1 MMLSSKSYFR
11 DSIAIL
17 DRAWHWWVG
26 ELAETLKLL
35 ARLRNSNII
44 DFEVLQSHGLAL
56 SNSNGIKN
64 IRGRQNI
71 ALKFSD
77 NAILYR
83 KLRLPAAARKDIDK
97 VVGYEFDKYFPMD
110 ADNALISC
118 EVIEPGADAESIEV
132 EIRAI
137 AKTVVESHLR
147 TLREQYAIEVKNIYL
162 TNSND
167 EVLITED
174 MSKSNRANDDQKSVV
189 SQRLMNV
196 MIGSLLIAV
205 LIYPLLKLDWRLAK
219 LQQEV
224 AALETE
230 AQPII
235 EIRENILA
243 MEKRFQYL
251 IDNKKKNPDQA
262 YLWSRVSQSIS
273 DQAILKRMEINGRK
287 VRLEGRT
294 ASVER
299 MINSFET
306 DSEVSEVKI
315 IGSVSTSEDNQYEN
329 MKISLT
335 IDN

>member
-1 MMLSSKSYFR
+1 MMLSNQSYFR
-11 DSIAIL
+11 HSVAIL

-35 ARLRNSNII
+35 ARIRNSNII
-44 DFEVLQSHGLAL
+44 DFEVLQRHGLAL

-71 ALKFSD
+71 ALKFND
-77 NAILYR
+77 NEILYR

-97 VVGYEFDKYFPMD
+97 VVRYEFDKYFPMD
-110 ADNALISC
+110 ADNALFSC
-118 EVIEPGADAESIEV
+118 DVIEPGSGAESIEV

-137 AKTVVESHLR
+137 AKAVVEIHLR
-147 TLREQYAIEVKNIYL
+147 TLREQYAIEVKNLYL

-174 MSKSNRANDDQKSVV
+174 MSKLNRANDDQESVV
-189 SQRLMNV
+189 SQRMMNV
-196 MIGSLLIAV
+196 MIGGLLLAL

-224 AALETE
+224 TALETE

-235 EIRENILA
+235 EIREKILG

-251 IDNKKKNPDQA
+251 IDKKKKNPDQA

-273 DQAILKRMEINGRK
+273 DQAILKRMEISGRK

-306 DSEVSEVKI
+306 DSQVSEVKI

>member
-1 MMLSSKSYFR
+1 
-11 DSIAIL
+11 
-17 DRAWHWWVG
+17 
-26 ELAETLKLL
+26 LAETLKLL
-35 ARLRNSNII
+35 ARIRNSNII

-56 SNSNGIKN
+56 SNSKGIKN

-71 ALKFSD
+71 ALKFND

-83 KLRLPAAARKDIDK
+83 KLRLPAAARRDIDK
-97 VVGYEFDKYFPMD
+97 VVGYEFDKYFPMN

-118 EVIEPGADAESIEV
+118 EVIEPGTGVESIEV

-137 AKTVVESHLR
+137 AKAVVESHLR
-147 TLREQYAIEVKNIYL
+147 TLQEQYAIEVKNLYL
-162 TNSND
+162 MNSND
-167 EVLITED
+167 EVLITGD
-174 MSKSNRANDDQKSVV
+174 MSKSNRTNDDQKSVV
-189 SQRLMNV
+189 SQRMLNV
-196 MIGSLLIAV
+196 MIGSLLVA
-205 LIYPLLKLDWRLAK
+205 LFIYPLLKLDWRLSK
-219 LQQEV
+219 LEQEV

-235 EIRENILA
+235 EIREKILG
-243 MEKRFQYL
+243 MEERFQYL
-251 IDNKKKNPDQA
+251 IDKKKKNPDQA
-262 YLWSRVSQSIS
+262 YLWSRVSRSIV
-273 DQAILKRMEINGRK
+273 DQAILKRMEINGRI
-287 VRLEGRT
+287 VRLEGRA

>member
-1 MMLSSKSYFR
+1 
-11 DSIAIL
+11 
-17 DRAWHWWVG
+17 
-26 ELAETLKLL
+26 LAETLRLL
-35 ARLRNSNII
+35 ARIRNSNII

-56 SNSNGIKN
+56 CNSNGIKN

-71 ALKFSD
+71 AIKFDD

-83 KLRLPAAARKDIDK
+83 KLRLPTAARKDIDK
-97 VVGYEFDKYFPMD
+97 VVGYEFDKYFPMN
-110 ADNALISC
+110 ADNALVSC
-118 EVIEPGADAESIEV
+118 DVIEPGSGAESIEV

-137 AKTVVESHLR
+137 ANAVVENHLR
-147 TLREQYAIEVKNIYL
+147 TLREQYAIEVKNLYL

-167 EVLITED
+167 EVLITAD
-174 MSKSNRANDDQKSVV
+174 MSKSNRANDHQKSVV
-189 SQRLMNV
+189 SQRMMNV
-196 MIGSLLIAV
+196 MIGVLLIA
-205 LIYPLLKLDWRLAK
+205 LFIYPLLKLDWRQSK
-219 LQQEV
+219 LEQEV

-235 EIRENILA
+235 ETREKILG

-251 IDNKKKNPDQA
+251 IDKKKKNPDQA

-273 DQAILKRMEINGRK
+273 DRAILKRMEINGRK

-299 MINSFET
+299 MIDSFET
-306 DSEVSEVKI
+306 DSEISEVKI
-315 IGSVSTSEDNQYEN
+315 IGSVSTSEDNLYEN

>member
-1 MMLSSKSYFR
+1 MMLSNQSYFR
-11 DSIAIL
+11 DSVAIL
-17 DRAWHWWVG
+17 GKAWHWWVG

-35 ARLRNSNII
+35 ARIRNSNII

-56 SNSNGIKN
+56 SNSNGITN

-71 ALKFSD
+71 ALKFND

-97 VVGYEFDKYFPMD
+97 VVGYEFDKYFPMN
-110 ADNALISC
+110 ADNALVSC
-118 EVIEPGADAESIEV
+118 DVIEPGSGAESIEV

-137 AKTVVESHLR
+137 AKAVVESHLR
-147 TLREQYAIEVKNIYL
+147 TLREQYAIEVKNLYL
-162 TNSND
+162 TNSDD

-174 MSKSNRANDDQKSVV
+174 MSKSNRANDRQKSVV
-189 SQRLMNV
+189 SQRMMNV

-235 EIRENILA
+235 EIREKILA
-243 MEKRFQYL
+243 VEKRFQYL

-273 DQAILKRMEINGRK
+273 DQAILKRMEINGRR

-294 ASVER
+294 DSVER
-299 MINSFET
+299 MINGFET

-315 IGSVSTSEDNQYEN
+315 IGSVSTSEDNLYEN

>member
-1 MMLSSKSYFR
+1 MMLSNQAYFR
-11 DSIAIL
+11 DSVAIIGK
-17 DRAWHWWVG
+17 AWHWWVG

-35 ARLRNSNII
+35 ARIRNLNII

-71 ALKFSD
+71 ALKFND

-83 KLRLPAAARKDIDK
+83 KLRLPATARKDIDK

-110 ADNALISC
+110 ADNAFMSC
-118 EVIEPGADAESIEV
+118 EVIEPDTGAESIEV

-137 AKTVVESHLR
+137 AKAVVESHLR
-147 TLREQYAIEVKNIYL
+147 TLREQYAIEVKNLYL

-167 EVLITED
+167 EVLITAD
-174 MSKSNRANDDQKSVV
+174 MSKSNRTNDDRKRVV
-189 SQRLMNV
+189 SQRMLNV
-196 MIGSLLIAV
+196 MIGSLLVA
-205 LIYPLLKLDWRLAK
+205 LFIYPLLKLDWRLSK
-219 LQQEV
+219 LEQEV

-235 EIRENILA
+235 EIREKILG
-243 MEKRFQYL
+243 MEERFQYL
-251 IDNKKKNPDQA
+251 IDKKKKNPDQA
-262 YLWSRVSQSIS
+262 YLWSRVSRSIV

>member
-1 MMLSSKSYFR
+1 M
-11 DSIAIL
+11 
-17 DRAWHWWVG
+17 
-26 ELAETLKLL
+26 AETLKLL
-35 ARLRNSNII
+35 ARIRNSNII

-71 ALKFSD
+71 ALKFND
-77 NAILYR
+77 DAILYR

-97 VVGYEFDKYFPMD
+97 VVGYEFDKYFPMN
-110 ADNALISC
+110 AGNALISC
-118 EVIEPGADAESIEV
+118 EVIEPGTGAESIEV

-137 AKTVVESHLR
+137 AKAVVESHLR
-147 TLREQYAIEVKNIYL
+147 TLREQYAIEVKNLYL
-162 TNSND
+162 TNSNG
-167 EVLITED
+167 EVLITAD
-174 MSKSNRANDDQKSVV
+174 MSKSNRTNDDQKSVV
-189 SQRLMNV
+189 SQRMLNV
-196 MIGSLLIAV
+196 MIGSLLLA
-205 LIYPLLKLDWRLAK
+205 LWFYPLLKLDWRLAK

-235 EIRENILA
+235 EIREKILG

-251 IDNKKKNPDQA
+251 IDKKKKNPDQA
-262 YLWSRVSQSIS
+262 YLWSRVSRSIV

-294 ASVER
+294 ASVEQ

>member
-1 MMLSSKSYFR
+1 M
-11 DSIAIL
+11 
-17 DRAWHWWVG
+17 
-26 ELAETLKLL
+26 AETLKLL
-35 ARLRNSNII
+35 ARIRNSNII

-56 SNSNGIKN
+56 CNSNGIKN

-71 ALKFSD
+71 AIKFDD

-83 KLRLPAAARKDIDK
+83 KLRLPTAARKDIDK
-97 VVGYEFDKYFPMD
+97 VVGYEFDKYFPMN
-110 ADNALISC
+110 ADNALVSC
-118 EVIEPGADAESIEV
+118 DVIEPGSGAESIEV

-137 AKTVVESHLR
+137 ANAVVENHLR
-147 TLREQYAIEVKNIYL
+147 TLREQYAIEVKNLYL

-167 EVLITED
+167 EVLITAD
-174 MSKSNRANDDQKSVV
+174 MSKSNRANDHQKSVV
-189 SQRLMNV
+189 SQRMMNV
-196 MIGSLLIAV
+196 MIGVLLIAL
-205 LIYPLLKLDWRLAK
+205 LIYPLLKLDWQQSK
-219 LQQEV
+219 LEQEV

-235 EIRENILA
+235 ETREKILG

-251 IDNKKKNPDQA
+251 IDKKKKNPDQA

-273 DQAILKRMEINGRK
+273 DRAILKRMEINGRK

-306 DSEVSEVKI
+306 DSEVSEVQI
-315 IGSVSTSEDNQYEN
+315 IGSVSTSEDNLYEN

>member
-1 MMLSSKSYFR
+1 MMLSNQAYFR
-11 DSIAIL
+11 DIVAIIG
-17 DRAWHWWVG
+17 RAWHWWVG

-35 ARLRNSNII
+35 ARIRNLNII

-71 ALKFSD
+71 ALKFND

-83 KLRLPAAARKDIDK
+83 KLRLPATARKDIDK

-110 ADNALISC
+110 ADNAFMSC
-118 EVIEPGADAESIEV
+118 EVIEPDTGAESIEV

-137 AKTVVESHLR
+137 AKAVVESHLR
-147 TLREQYAIEVKNIYL
+147 TLREQYAIEVKNLYL

-167 EVLITED
+167 EVLITAD
-174 MSKSNRANDDQKSVV
+174 MSKSNRTNGDRKRVV
-189 SQRLMNV
+189 SQRMLNV
-196 MIGSLLIAV
+196 MIGSLLVA
-205 LIYPLLKLDWRLAK
+205 LFIYPLLKLDWRLSK
-219 LQQEV
+219 LEQEV

-235 EIRENILA
+235 EIREKILG

-251 IDNKKKNPDQA
+251 IDKKKKNPDQA
-262 YLWSRVSQSIS
+262 YLWSRVSQSIV
-273 DQAILKRMEINGRK
+273 DQAILKRMEINERK

>member
-1 MMLSSKSYFR
+1 MMLSNQSYFR
-11 DSIAIL
+11 DSVAIL
-17 DRAWHWWVG
+17 GKAWHWWVG

-35 ARLRNSNII
+35 ARIRNSNII

-56 SNSNGIKN
+56 CNSNGIKN

-71 ALKFSD
+71 AIKFDD

-83 KLRLPAAARKDIDK
+83 KLRLPTAARKDIDK
-97 VVGYEFDKYFPMD
+97 VVGYEFDKYFPMN
-110 ADNALISC
+110 ADNALVSC
-118 EVIEPGADAESIEV
+118 DVIEPGSGAESIEV

-137 AKTVVESHLR
+137 ANAVVENHLR
-147 TLREQYAIEVKNIYL
+147 TLREQYAIEVKNLYL

-167 EVLITED
+167 EVLITAD
-174 MSKSNRANDDQKSVV
+174 MSKSNRANDHQKSVV
-189 SQRLMNV
+189 SQRMMNV
-196 MIGSLLIAV
+196 MIGVLLIA
-205 LIYPLLKLDWRLAK
+205 LFIYPLLKLDWQLEK
-219 LQQEV
+219 LEQEV

-235 EIRENILA
+235 EIREKILG

-251 IDNKKKNPDQA
+251 IDKKKKNPDQA

-273 DQAILKRMEINGRK
+273 DRAILKRMEINGRK

-299 MINSFET
+299 MIDSFET
-306 DSEVSEVKI
+306 DSEISEVKI
-315 IGSVSTSEDNQYEN
+315 IGSVSTSEDNLYEN